1 MAQNIAEIEK
11 LASNGN
17 AHAMYQLGLLSL
29 KQGDV
34 RTAFDWLHKAGE
46 LKHVRAIE
54 LLGVLILQ
62 GHGVK
67 ADPGLAF
74 EYFRSAAMAGD
85 AQALMRC
92 AELMFSGKGVNQDR
106 NGAISCLVE
115 SAKQG
120 YPIALRTVGFF
131 LLRQQGFDASVAQ
144 SAFRLAAYG
153 GDPHSQF
160 VMAKLATTEAE
171 KNAWMGQAAERGLYL
186 AVQYKAGEQV
196 TIDLAE
202 IKGDLSAQLQA
213 LIPHLDALQQL
224 DDSIVPAAVVS
235 DIANIKV
242 LEHAFSDIETDYL
255 INASASLLSPAKVVS
270 ADNTIELEQVRTGMT
285 ASLGQVLDVVVDWLV
300 ERVCQLIGQPVAH
313 AEVPSVIRYQP
324 GQQYKQHGDYLPPGS
339 ALAERAKGGQ
349 RSHTAL
355 VYLNHNFSGGATRFN
370 ELDVVIEPKQGQLL
384 TFTNITTAGQPL
396 FESQHTGETVVEG
409 EKWLL
414 SIWFRQFAAEK
425 V

>member
-11 LASNGN
+11 LAGNGN
-17 AHAMYQLGLLSL
+17 VQAMYQLGLLSL

-120 YPIALRTVGFF
+120 YPIALRTLGFL
-131 LLRQQGFDASVAQ
+131 LLRQQGLDASVAH

-160 VMAKLATTEAE
+160 VMAKQASTVAE
-171 KNAWMGQAAERGLYL
+171 TNAWMAQAAERGLYL
-186 AVQYKAGEQV
+186 AVQFKAEEQT
-196 TIDLAE
+196 TIDLAQ
-202 IKGDLSAQLQA
+202 IKGDLSAELQA
-213 LIPHLDALQQL
+213 LVPYLDALHQL
-224 DDSIVPAAVVS
+224 DDVRVPAVLVS
-235 DIANIKV
+235 DTANIKV

-300 ERVCQLIGQPVAH
+300 ERVSQLIGQPVAH

-324 GQQYKQHGDYLPPGS
+324 GQLYKQHGDYLPPGS
-339 ALAERAKGGQ
+339 ALAEKAKGGQ

-355 VYLNHNFSGGATRFN
+355 VYLNSNFSGGATRFN

-396 FESQHTGETVVEG
+396 LASQHTGETVVEG

-414 SIWFRQFAAEK
+414 SIWFRQFATEK
-425 V
+425 L